1 MHKLHSFCT
10 GGICFRLV
18 PKEHLGQSP
27 CNDRVRC
34 AKRTLPWAS
43 AGREPAR
50 KCAPCPEPFPGICD
64 RASAIRTPPCRPVR
78 LSERT
83 HRTWL
88 EERRGRQEQRQSR
101 KVRGAPLAHHTS
113 RGGLRGWR
121 KPPFVFWRLL
131 RRGSAR
137 INADQE
143 TKPPSLPNS
152 FFIRLR
158 GFLCHNPVACW
169 RFTLWSRCKT
179 NCCTRDCI
187 SVSANF

>member
-1 MHKLHSFCT
+1 MRPSFSLFQT
-10 GGICFRLV
+10 STSGKVAF
-18 PKEHLGQSP
+18 
-27 CNDRVRC
+27 NDRVRC

-43 AGREPAR
+43 AGGEPAR

-121 KPPFVFWRLL
+121 KPPFVFWGLF
-131 RRGSAR
+131 A
-137 INADQE
+137 ADQRGLG
-143 TKPPSLPNS
+143 TRPPGLPGSL
-152 FFIRLR
+152 FVCLK
-158 GFLCHNPVACW
+158 GFLCHNCFARW
-169 RFTLWSRCKT
+169 RFTLWSRRET
-179 NCCTRDCI
+179 NRGTRDCI
-187 SVSANF
+187 SLSANF

>member
-1 MHKLHSFCT
+1 LFQTSTSGKVAF
-10 GGICFRLV
+10 
-18 PKEHLGQSP
+18 
-27 CNDRVRC
+27 NDRVRC

-88 EERRGRQEQRQSR
+88 EERRGRQGQRQSR
-101 KVRGAPLAHHTS
+101 KVRGAPYSTSHFTRRLAWLAQAA
-113 RGGLRGWR
+113 LRFLGDC
-121 KPPFVFWRLL
+121 
-131 RRGSAR
+131 SAR
-137 INADQE
+137 INADQRGSR
-143 TKPPSLPNS
+143 TKAAQSADS
-152 FFIRLR
+152 FFIRLK
-158 GFLCHNPVACW
+158 GFLCHNCFARW

-179 NCCTRDCI
+179 SCCTRDCI
-187 SVSANF
+187 SLSANF

>member
-1 MHKLHSFCT
+1 MRPSFSLFQT
-10 GGICFRLV
+10 STSGKVAF
-18 PKEHLGQSP
+18 
-27 CNDRVRC
+27 NDRVRC

-43 AGREPAR
+43 AGGEPAR

-121 KPPFVFWRLL
+121 KPPFVFWGTV
-131 RRGSAR
+131 RRGSTR
-137 INADQE
+137 IKNKAAQPAD
-143 TKPPSLPNS
+143 S

-158 GFLCHNPVACW
+158 GLLCHNPVACW
-169 RFTLWSRCKT
+169 RFTLWSRRET
-179 NCCTRDCI
+179 NRCTRDCI
-187 SVSANF
+187 SLSANF